1 MRFKLYLMPPMQVIW
16 SAPPFLVLRTFVPFS
31 YTEKHVRIFSVKGTS
46 FFIDLLFR
54 TSITV
59 PISIK
64 KPSIDKT
71 ALNRK
76 KIILTKLQQDN
87 DCKNIW
93 KIKRGGKRSYMKVIF
108 PAPKTSLLDSA
119 VEEGSFGRM

>member
-31 YTEKHVRIFSVKGTS
+31 YTEKHIRIFSVMGTS

-76 KIILTKLQQDN
+76 KILTKLQQDN
-87 DCKNIW
+87 DCKKN
-93 KIKRGGKRSYMKVIF
+93 GK
-108 PAPKTSLLDSA
+108 
-119 VEEGSFGRM
+119 